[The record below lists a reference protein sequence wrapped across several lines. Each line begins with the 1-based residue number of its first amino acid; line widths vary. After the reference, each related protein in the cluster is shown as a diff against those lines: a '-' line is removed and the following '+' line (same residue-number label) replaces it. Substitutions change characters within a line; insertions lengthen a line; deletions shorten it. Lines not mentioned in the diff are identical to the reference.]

1 MRFSTEELK
10 RFKKWFE
17 QIQFMAGA
25 ADIRLSRKLLR
36 IIDKKPLDKVVEV
49 KECKIPVTRMRRD
62 GSRLEWFLDNGGEL
76 NGY

>member
-10 RFKKWFE
+10 RFQEWF
-17 QIQFMAGA
+17 QAGQSFSPV
-25 ADIRLSRKLLR
+25 ADIRLYKKLLR
-36 IIDKKPLDKVVEV
+36 LIDKKPLDKVVEV

>member
-10 RFKKWFE
+10 RFQEWF
-17 QIQFMAGA
+17 QVGQPFSVGGDM
-25 ADIRLSRKLLR
+25 RLYKKLLR
-36 IIDKKPLDKVVEV
+36 LIDKKPLDKVVEV